1 MEKQVKS
8 KAKRKSPRKKA
19 TPKSKGLGDTIEKFT
34 KKTGIKKVV
43 EKVSKVTGIDC
54 GCDERKSLLNKMF
67 PYRNTECLTDDE
79 FDWLDIFYKSRRPSL
94 TYEEQ
99 VKMVSIHNRVLA
111 SRREV
116 SSCGSRVRDMV
127 NIMKRLY
134 LEYKKK

>member
-1 MEKQVKS
+1 MEKQGKS

-19 TPKSKGLGDTIEKFT
+19 APKSKGLGDTIEKFT

-43 EKVSKVTGIDC
+43 EKVSEVTGIDC

-79 FDWLDIFYKSRRPSL
+79 FNWLDISL
-94 TYEEQ
+94 THEEQ
-99 VKMVSIHNRVLA
+99 IKMVSIHNRVLA

-116 SSCGSRVRDMV
+116 SSCGSCVRDMV

-134 LEYKKK
+134 LEYKK

>member
-8 KAKRKSPRKKA
+8 KAKRKLPRKKA
-19 TPKSKGLGDTIEKFT
+19 APKSKGLGDTIEKFT

-43 EKVSKVTGIDC
+43 EKVSEVTGIDC

-67 PYRNTECLTDDE
+67 PYRNTDCLTDDE

-94 TYEEQ
+94 THEEQ

-116 SSCGSRVRDMV
+116 SSCGSCVRDMV

-134 LEYKKK
+134 LEYKK

>member
-8 KAKRKSPRKKA
+8 KAKRKSTRKKA
-19 TPKSKGLGDTIEKFT
+19 ASKSKGFGDTIEKFT
-34 KKTGIKKVV
+34 EKTGIKKVV
-43 EKVSKVTGIDC
+43 EKVSEVTGIDC

-79 FDWLDIFYKSRRPSL
+79 FNWLDIFYKSRRPSL
-94 TYEEQ
+94 THEEQ
-99 VKMVSIHNRVLA
+99 IKMVSIHNRVLA

-116 SSCGSRVRDMV
+116 SSCGSCVRDMV

-134 LEYKKK
+134 LEYKK

>member
-8 KAKRKSPRKKA
+8 KAKRKSTRKKA

-34 KKTGIKKVV
+34 EKTGIKKVV
-43 EKVSKVTGIDC
+43 EKVSEVTGIDC

-67 PYRNTECLTDDE
+67 PYRNTDCLTDDE

-94 TYEEQ
+94 THEEQ

-116 SSCGSRVRDMV
+116 SSCGSCVRDMV

-134 LEYKKK
+134 LEYKK